1 MGTPFPAGI
10 GTQCVGRGAAEG
22 SATVEADGEDDALD
36 QDLRCVGCEYGSRD
50 ESPIRLSTD
59 NPSYPI
65 VISMQIDDQ
74 HRLDSPASYD
84 Q

>member
-1 MGTPFPAGI
+1 MGTLVDREI
-10 GTQCVGRGAAEG
+10 VEGR
-22 SATVEADGEDDALD
+22 ATTEVDGEDDALD

-65 VISMQIDDQ
+65 RISMQIDDVSI
-74 HRLDSPASYD
+74 D
-84 Q
+84 

>member
-1 MGTPFPAGI
+1 MGTLVDREI
-10 GTQCVGRGAAEG
+10 VEGR
-22 SATVEADGEDDALD
+22 ATTEVDGEDDALD

-65 VISMQIDDQ
+65 VISMQIDDVSI
-74 HRLDSPASYD
+74 D
-84 Q
+84 